1 MGALL
6 NRRRYMGGG
15 SSLPYDAE
23 IEWLQSDGNAYI
35 DTGVKVANTTA
46 FNITIKLLST
56 TSKEFWLFGAR
67 IALGNGQLT
76 PYWKGTKWEWRYGS
90 QVVSGSTFTLSANT
104 IYRISNVAS
113 SNIMKVNDSYS
124 ITSSASTFSTN
135 NNFYLLGMNNNGTKA
150 KCYDDLL
157 LIAGELYTNGIKVR
171 DYIPVRVGTTGYM
184 YDKVSGQL
192 FGNAGTGS
200 FVLGPDKT

>member
-1 MGALL
+1 MGILV
-6 NRRRYMGGG
+6 NRRRVMVVG

-23 IEWLQSDGNAYI
+23 VEWLQSDGNAYI
-35 DTGVKVANTTA
+35 DTGVKVANTTT

-90 QVVSGSTFTLSANT
+90 QVVSGGAFTLSTNT

-113 SNIMKVNDSYS
+113 SRVMKVTNSYS
-124 ITSSASTFSTN
+124 VTATANTFSTN
-135 NNFYLLGMNNNGTKA
+135 NNFYLLGMNNNGTKVA
-150 KCYDDLL
+150 CYSDLVL
-157 LIAGELYTNGIKVR
+157 VGGELYTSGTKAR
-171 DYIPVRVGTTGYM
+171 EYIPVRIGTVGYL
-184 YDKVSGQL
+184 YDKVSGTL

-200 FVLGPDKT
+200 FTIGPDKT